1 MPSRAGASIGR
12 ASFPVCPDACK
23 HAVELPP
30 EDGSE
35 SPSGAFTPRIDRNRG
50 GHMAY
55 IVKWLGRDGALSQ
68 SERCQSPSE
77 ALAFSRKLAKLRPT
91 RIWAEDEIGHR
102 FPIGG
107 ATRDERAAPPPAA
120 PAWTHPS
127 Y

>member
-1 MPSRAGASIGR
+1 
-12 ASFPVCPDACK
+12 
-23 HAVELPP
+23 
-30 EDGSE
+30 
-35 SPSGAFTPRIDRNRG
+35 
-50 GHMAY
+50 MAY

-107 ATRDERAAPPPAA
+107 ASGDERSASPPAGA
-120 PAWTHPS
+120 A
-127 Y
+127 